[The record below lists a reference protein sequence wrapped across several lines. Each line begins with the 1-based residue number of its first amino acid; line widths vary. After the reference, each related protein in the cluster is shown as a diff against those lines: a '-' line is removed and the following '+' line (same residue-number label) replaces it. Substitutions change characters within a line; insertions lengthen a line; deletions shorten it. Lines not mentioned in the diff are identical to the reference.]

1 MSAKDLLIQLFG
13 LPKGEIIFQDYSC
26 ALKGLISKYGRVFI
40 AENHICFYANL
51 AGSKTNLVIKL
62 DDVSK
67 LDSKNKSDIDITLKD
82 GRTFCFNGFH
92 DKDQVYNLMNALISG
107 QPLSNQ
113 QTMQTTTDSARDDDS
128 QIENAE
134 VEIQFLQQGA
144 SMDQEMCKFTFSF
157 NLDKF
162 FEFFFADDAL
172 VYSIA
177 DHRQSE
183 KDTDIQ
189 LTKWTP
195 MEDNP
200 AMFQREMKN
209 VIKLTGVPF
218 KDKSRMHKLFTYKK
232 EADKLIYTC
241 TTHTLDVPYGN
252 SFQAEEKWE
261 VSQLEDNKCLLKI
274 FASVVFTKST
284 MMKGTIMSKTMSGL
298 KEDYEKWINNVKIR
312 LEAMAKSQKS
322 QTSNINHEFEDSKKL
337 DDNILNKIMQ
347 TNQSQQQKQ
356 NTSQS
361 QLYQGRKSELLYLLS
376 IFLLII
382 IMLIQIGILNKQSQ
396 KLENLELLVLKLQQR

>member
-26 ALKGLISKYGRVFI
+26 AQKGLISKYGRIFI

-62 DDVSK
+62 DDIIR
-67 LDSKNKSDIDITLKD
+67 LESKNKNDIDIFLKD
-82 GRTFCFNGFH
+82 GKTYCFNGFN

-107 QPLSNQ
+107 QPLQNQ
-113 QTMQTTTDSARDDDS
+113 QTFQTSTDSTREDES

-134 VEIQFLQQGA
+134 VEIQFLQSGA

-162 FEFFFADDAL
+162 FEFFLADDAL

-200 AMFQREMKN
+200 GMFQREMKN
-209 VIKLTGVPF
+209 VIKLSGVPF

-232 EADKLIYTC
+232 EPEKLIYTC

-261 VSQLEDNKCLLKI
+261 VSQLEENKCLLKI

-284 MMKGTIMSKTMSGL
+284 MMKGTIMNKTMSGL

-312 LEAMAKSQKS
+312 LEAMAKQQK
-322 QTSNINHEFEDSKKL
+322 QQGSNINHEYEDSKKL
-337 DDNILNKIMQ
+337 DNNILNKIMKTGQ
-347 TNQSQQQKQ
+347 NQEQKQ
-356 NTSQS
+356 IVSQN
-361 QLYQGRKSELLYLLS
+361 QFNQERRVDILYLLS

-396 KLENLELLVLKLQQR
+396 KLENLEQLVQQLQQK